1 MKTFELSSDAFEH
14 EGKIPVTYTC
24 DDEDFSPPLS
34 WDEVPEGTESFA
46 LICEDPDAPSG
57 TWSHWVLYNIPS
69 DRTSLPSNL
78 MPGPELAWGAKHGIN
93 DFGNMEY
100 GGPCPPPGKPHRYFF
115 RMYALDEPLDL
126 EPGATRQEVLD
137 AMTGHMLGQA
147 ELMGH
152 YKRQR

>member
-93 DFGNMEY
+93 DFGTMEY